1 MFRGV
6 FLRGTGI
13 HNDYVGL
20 FGVAGQILRGDDQ
33 GFPFD
38 KSMRA
43 AASNWNAVDMAS
55 LELLPVIE
63 AFEEKLAG
71 VLTEGITEEA
81 LEAGIR

>member
-1 MFRGV
+1 
-6 FLRGTGI
+6 
-13 HNDYVGL
+13 
-20 FGVAGQILRGDDQ
+20 
-33 GFPFD
+33 
-38 KSMRA
+38 MRA

-81 LEAGIR
+81 LEAGVR